1 MFKVTIDVSRRWADD
16 YIPATLILRGP
27 KKLTPKEALAR
38 FKRSVGQWLANSTTG
53 KRAWVNSYKDFN
65 YGDFSQECV
74 ADDKNFV
81 KFLVANGLYSAV
93 VEKPKVEDCDEHYDV
108 VMLPEGED

>member
-16 YIPATLILRGP
+16 YIQATLIIRGSR
-27 KKLTPKEALAR
+27 KLTPKEALAR

-53 KRAWVNSYKDFN
+53 KRAWVNSHKDFN
-65 YGDFSQECV
+65 YGDYLQEDV
-74 ADDKNFV
+74 ARDKDFV

-93 VEKPKVEDCDEHYDV
+93 VEMAKVEDCDEYYDV
-108 VMLPEGED
+108 VMLPEGN